1 MKVLGIDLVALGLVA
16 LLYGGFRWTDRD
28 KVVDLG
34 PVEVTRQEHKSFP
47 VSPVA
52 GAVVLV
58 AGVVLIVMGGRGRR
72 IA

>member
-1 MKVLGIDLVALGLVA
+1 MKILGMILVALGLVG
-16 LLYGGFRWTDRD
+16 LLYGGFRWTERD

-34 PVEVTRQEHKSFP
+34 PVEVTHEERKSFP

-52 GAVVLV
+52 GAVILA
-58 AGVVLIVMGGRGRR
+58 AGVALIVMGGRGRK